1 MVLIVILLRSV
12 YVCRRS
18 FIPNARSLLLTNA
31 IFLQNAAIYS
41 GIIFQDAR
49 TASND
54 KASNEQIKNEILLI
68 PPNISILIGFKQFKM
83 H

>member
-1 MVLIVILLRSV
+1 MVLPVYLGLAIGGILTICCLSV
-12 YVCRRS
+12 VAGVGGGALY
-18 FIPNARSLLLTNA
+18 
-31 IFLQNAAIYS
+31 
-41 GIIFQDAR
+41 QDAR